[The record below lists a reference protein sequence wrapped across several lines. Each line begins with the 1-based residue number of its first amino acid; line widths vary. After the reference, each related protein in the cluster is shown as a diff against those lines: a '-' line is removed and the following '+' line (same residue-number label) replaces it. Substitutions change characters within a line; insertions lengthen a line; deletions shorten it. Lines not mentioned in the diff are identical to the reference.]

1 MSRDN
6 RLISLEDWLPIESLI
21 RQDWSLEQISLWLKK
36 IKKPGSAMNGSISIF

>member
-6 RLISLEDWLPIESLI
+6 RLISLEDWLSIESLI
-21 RQDWSLEQISLWLKK
+21 RQDWSLEQISWLKK

>member
-6 RLISLEDWLPIESLI
+6 RLISLEDWLSIESLI

-36 IKKPGSAMNGSISIF
+36 K